1 MTVLVLPLTDPSG
14 CREITTLL
22 QQFELEV
29 TLMSKTQIKSSP
41 HKIYKSQMMEVSPCL
56 FQVSLSPVTVSFK
69 FLYQISP
76 RTSFRRFTA
85 GSATKCFR
93 AHWRLV
99 LTTPTC
105 RCPGGDRGVSTDR
118 ERMAASPSVSQ
129 EPDRDKDR
137 GAQWCLDRSALQPG
151 LITFPH
157 SPPVHSYNARKITI
171 SPGSI
176 STDRSATSSSSS
188 DKGLWLADR
197 PENRFQLRG
206 EEEVQGERQLKGL
219 HLACGVAQH
228 AQITSHTKVRKKNHL
243 TDSTRHVPEAPHTQS
258 RHTAQ
263 LASGPTHRASSS

>member
-137 GAQWCLDRSALQPG
+137 GLSGAWTEALYSLDSLP
-151 LITFPH
+151 FPIL
-157 SPPVHSYNARKITI
+157 PPFT
-171 SPGSI
+171 
-176 STDRSATSSSSS
+176 
-188 DKGLWLADR
+188 
-197 PENRFQLRG
+197 
-206 EEEVQGERQLKGL
+206 
-219 HLACGVAQH
+219 
-228 AQITSHTKVRKKNHL
+228 HTMLGR
-243 TDSTRHVPEAPHTQS
+243 
-258 RHTAQ
+258 
-263 LASGPTHRASSS
+263 